1 MTSAQKAKIT
11 GLGYDENFGGLDLS
25 GCPSLQ
31 SLPSEDWT
39 DDRFAQADRTG
50 DGNALKEF
58 IKQQTAEH
66 TPPTTVQSS
75 SREQVR
81 SPPQKSAY
89 SKSRPA
95 SRTPIMDKCACRR
108 LSVLELPLPEVHSA
122 PSSGL

>member
-66 TPPTTVQSS
+66 TPPTTNQARASKYEVLRKNRPTPNRVQ
-75 SREQVR
+75 QVER
-81 SPPQKSAY
+81 Q
-89 SKSRPA
+89 
-95 SRTPIMDKCACRR
+95 
-108 LSVLELPLPEVHSA
+108 
-122 PSSGL
+122 